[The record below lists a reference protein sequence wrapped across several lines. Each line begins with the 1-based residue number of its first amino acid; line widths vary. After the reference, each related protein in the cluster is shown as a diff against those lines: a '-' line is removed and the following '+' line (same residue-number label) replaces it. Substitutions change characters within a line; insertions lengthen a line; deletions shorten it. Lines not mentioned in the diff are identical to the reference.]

1 MEKVLNRGFE
11 KVKEAFR
18 KTTGEI
24 LLPLRGTETSAGY
37 DFYATEDLE
46 IKPQD
51 SVMFWTDVKAK
62 MPKGEVLLAVIRSSM
77 GIKNNLALSNTI
89 GVIDSDY
96 YSNPSNDG
104 NIGICIRNNKPNFM
118 FTDNNELVN
127 LTTQNT
133 VHIKKGERVG
143 QFIFV
148 KFEEAENCNTKIK
161 RTGGIGSTSK

>member
-77 GIKNNLALSNTI
+77 GIKNNLALSNTV

-104 NIGICIRNNKPNFM
+104 NIGICLYNYG
-118 FTDNNELVN
+118 NEEV
-127 LTTQNT
+127 T
-133 VHIKKGERVG
+133 IEKGERIAQG
-143 QFIFV
+143 IFKQFLV
-148 KFEEAENCNTKIK
+148 ADNGNTDKE
-161 RTGGIGSTSK
+161 RTGGIGSTGVK